1 MTVLLRR
8 PALSATALLL
18 LSAAPALAQV
28 TAQDVWDDWK
38 AQMDIYGEAGVTV
51 GSEEYA
57 NGVLTVTDLGFTIA
71 GEDGS
76 NASGVLPQLTLTE
89 NGDGTVSASMS
100 EEYPIRVVTPANAE
114 TGEPA
119 SDVAL
124 ALRQTGMVLTVSGE
138 PGALVYDL
146 QASRYAVELDRVT
159 QDGAEVPAEFTIALN
174 DLSGSYTSTV
184 GAMRDVT
191 YDLAAASMDL
201 LVDGTNPE
209 DGSQFMFSGK
219 IEDLTTQATMS
230 MPIDPAADP
239 EMMVMNGLAMDGGY
253 TTGGGSY
260 IFEFADA
267 AGPTSGTLT
276 TGGSSLDFAFSKDA
290 MSYRSNATAIDL
302 QATSA
307 QMPLPISVQLAEM
320 GATFEMPLAK
330 SDTAAPWAMGV
341 NLSGLAIDEQL
352 WAMFDPQGMLSHD
365 PATVTVDLTGTAKV
379 LFDVLDPAQAEAMA
393 AAAMP
398 VEIESANLNALNV
411 TFGGASVTGTGAFTF
426 DNTDTTT
433 FPGVPRPTGAV
444 DLQMNGVNALIDTL
458 VAMGLMPEEQV
469 MGARMMLGMFTTAV
483 GDDQLTSR
491 IEVTPEG
498 ALLAN
503 GQRLQ

>member
-28 TAQDVWDDWK
+28 TAQEVWDDWK
-38 AQMDIYGEAGVTV
+38 AQMSIYGETGVTI
-51 GSEEYA
+51 GSEDYA
-57 NGVLTVTDLGFTIA
+57 NGVLTVTDLGVDFTN
-71 GEDGS
+71 EDGGT
-76 NASGVLPQLTLTE
+76 ASGVLPQLTLTE
-89 NGDGTVSASMS
+89 NGDGTVSVTMS

-124 ALRQTGMVLTVSGE
+124 ALRHSGLALTVSGQ

-146 QASRYAVELDRVT
+146 SASRYAIELDSVT
-159 QDGAEVPAEFTIALN
+159 EDGVEVPAEFVLALN
-174 DLSGSYTSTV
+174 GLAGSYTSTL
-184 GAMRDVT
+184 GAMRDIT
-191 YDLAAASMDL
+191 YDLTAASMDL

-209 DGSQFMFSGK
+209 DGSTFMLSGK
-219 IEDLTTQATMS
+219 VEGIATQATMS
-230 MPIDPAADP
+230 LPTDPAADP
-239 EMMVMNGLAMDGGY
+239 EMVMMNGLTLDAGY
-253 TTGGGSY
+253 TTEGGSY

-267 AGPTSGTLT
+267 TGPTSGTLT

-307 QMPLPISVQLAEM
+307 QMPLPISIQLAEM
-320 GATFEMPLAK
+320 GATFEMPLSK
-330 SDTAAPWAMGV
+330 SGAPAPWALGV

-352 WAMFDPQGMLSHD
+352 WAMFDPQAMLPRD
-365 PATVTVDLTGTAKV
+365 PATVKVELSGTATP
-379 LFDVLDPAQAEAMA
+379 LFDVLDPSQAEAMA
-393 AAAMP
+393 AAPMP
-398 VEIESANLNALNV
+398 VEIESASLDSLEIA
-411 TFGGASVTGTGAFTF
+411 FGGATVTGSGAFTF
-426 DNTDTTT
+426 DNSDTTT
-433 FPGVPRPTGAV
+433 FPGMPRPTGAV
-444 DLQMNGVNALIDTL
+444 DLQMNGVNGLIDTL
-458 VAMGLMPEEQV
+458 VAMGLIPEEQA
-469 MGARMMLGMFTTAV
+469 MAPRMMLGMFATSV

-491 IEVTPEG
+491 IEVTPDG